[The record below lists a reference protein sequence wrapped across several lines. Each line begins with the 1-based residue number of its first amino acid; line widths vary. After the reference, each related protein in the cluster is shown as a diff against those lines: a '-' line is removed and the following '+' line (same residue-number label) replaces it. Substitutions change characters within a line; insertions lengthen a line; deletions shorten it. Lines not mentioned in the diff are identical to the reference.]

1 MMKPGTNVK
10 QRDIILIPFPFS
22 DISTNKR
29 RSVIIRRSAI
39 IISNS
44 SYNTHNDD
52 VICCAIT
59 SNPRNYAD
67 CVPITNADLDKGQL
81 NYESQIKP
89 TKVFTLNK
97 SLIIKSLARLN
108 IEKSKE
114 VIRNLNFS
122 IDIEDVTLEE

>member
-1 MMKPGTNVK
+1 MKPGTNVK

-22 DISTNKR
+22 DLSASKK
-29 RSVIIRRSAI
+29 RSAI
-39 IISNS
+39 ITSNS

-59 SNPRNYAD
+59 SNQRNYAG
-67 CVPITNADLDKGQL
+67 CVPISNADLDEGQL

-89 TKVFTLNK
+89 TKVFTLNRNI
-97 SLIIKSLARLN
+97 IIKPLARLN

-114 VIRNLNFS
+114 VIRNLNSS
-122 IDIEDVTLEE
+122 INIEDFVLEE

>member
-1 MMKPGTNVK
+1 MKPGTNVK

-22 DISTNKR
+22 DLSTSKR
-29 RSVIIRRSAI
+29 RPAI

-59 SNPRNYAD
+59 SNPRNYAG
-67 CVPITNADLDKGQL
+67 CVPITNADLDEGQL
-81 NYESQIKP
+81 NNESQIKP
-89 TKVFTLNK
+89 TKVFTLSRN
-97 SLIIKSLARLN
+97 LIIKPLAKLN

-114 VIRNLNFS
+114 VIRNLNSS
-122 IDIEDVTLEE
+122 IKIEDITLEE

>member
-1 MMKPGTNVK
+1 MKPGTNVK

-22 DISTNKR
+22 DLSTSKR
-29 RSVIIRRSAI
+29 RPAI

-44 SYNTHNDD
+44 YYNTRNDD

-59 SNPRNYAD
+59 SNPRNCAGY
-67 CVPITNADLDKGQL
+67 VPITSADLDKGQL
-81 NYESQIKP
+81 NYQSRIKP

-97 SLIIKSLARLN
+97 NLIIKPLARLN

-114 VIRNLNFS
+114 VIRNLNSS
-122 IDIEDVTLEE
+122 IYIEDVTLEE